1 MNTSLRILIVDD
13 EPLARARLRTLL
25 ADIDPPR
32 THVCGEAQTAA
43 QALELLAS
51 AQPEVILLDIHMPG
65 MDGMELA
72 RRLHHGAAACQIIF
86 VTASSE
92 HALQA
97 FDVAAVDYLTKPV
110 RRERL
115 QQALLKAA
123 AQRATPTPPAQALPP
138 AASGPSLLIQ
148 ERDQAL
154 RLPLADILYCR
165 AELKYVT
172 LHTRTGRELIW
183 DGSLN
188 QLEEQYADC
197 FLRIHRN
204 TLVQR
209 ATLRQ
214 IKRCTQPDG
223 SEAWLLQLEGSTEWL
238 QVSRR
243 QFSLV
248 RQALQSL

>member
-32 THVCGEAQTAA
+32 TELCGEAQTAA

-51 AQPEVILLDIHMPG
+51 SQPEVILLDIHMPG

-72 RRLHHGAAACQIIF
+72 RRLHHSPAACQIIF

-123 AQRATPTPPAQALPP
+123 AQRATLPP
-138 AASGPSLLIQ
+138 PQPEAAPTTSGPSLLIQ
-148 ERDQAL
+148 ERGQAL

-188 QLEEQYADC
+188 HLEEQHADY

-204 TLVQR
+204 ALVQR
-209 ATLRQ
+209 AALRQ
-214 IKRCTQPDG
+214 IKRCAQPDG
-223 SEAWLLQLEGSTEWL
+223 SEAWLLQLQGSSEWL

-243 QFSLV
+243 QLPLV